1 MRTGLLF
8 TGFVFANTVAASS
21 LLDRR
26 DDCPSGSVH
35 MSGFVLPGGSFDVC
49 CPGTSL
55 HADGTEYCCVGGDK
69 HSKEVNKRDHI
80 CIGDAADCS
89 SADPTSSCVTAV
101 PATAGD
107 FSDRVASATR
117 TMNSHP
123 TSDGSVNSASPTHEA
138 AGSVITAAAWPVWAA
153 AAGGA
158 AVHAVLM
165 A

>member
-1 MRTGLLF
+1 
-8 TGFVFANTVAASS
+8 
-21 LLDRR
+21 
-26 DDCPSGSVH
+26 

-55 HADGTEYCCVGGDK
+55 HTNGIDYCCVGGDK
-69 HSKEVNKRDHI
+69 QSKKEVNKRFDI
-80 CIGDAADCS
+80 CIGDASDCS
-89 SADPTSSCVTAV
+89 SADATSSCVTAV

-117 TMNSHP
+117 TMDSQQ
-123 TSDGSVNSASPTHEA
+123 TSDGSVNSASPTHKG
-138 AGSVITAAAWPVWAA
+138 AGSMVTAAPWPVWVA

-158 AVHAVLM
+158 AVHAALM